1 MLLLGKY
8 FQSVWFVFKFPFQPS
23 STMAPPRLTQVP
35 QQQPRKV
42 LSEEEF
48 TSTLSSIVQR
58 DYFPDLP
65 ELERQAAILEKRSQG
80 DVVGAVALRRAVRRL
95 QEHEEALAS
104 QAEQGEYDLV
114 TTSSSSTKAA
124 MNVRRRPRPLHE
136 ESLSGFHARVTNEDD
151 QEFDSNQKQ
160 QVRENRERLD
170 KLLRPSSQEG
180 GGAKLLMMS
189 EMASDQFN
197 ATPNRIAA
205 SEWNAPSVRNGLF
218 FNPTP
223 LQIHEVSDGALDMDG
238 TVARLT
244 NRNEARD
251 NMSSSHHQDQLML
264 MPPPAHVIIK
274 KLAKHQLV
282 EYVPKHALEKRI
294 EPSQTRFSNKII
306 PYSAGTGH
314 GLFRTPDSWDTE
326 TDGSATEASTDLDA
340 PLRPVPEERRLLQQ
354 ARERHADYSYVA
366 MTPIIV
372 PGRTAGGNES
382 PITTWGT
389 VDGTPLVISGQVPSE
404 DESRRGADYY
414 GLAKESQRD
423 KAARKAADKL
433 ASRAKRAKSA
443 AGCSNETTAGNN
455 NRPNT
460 TPSLTPAAL
469 SLFQKTS
476 QRVSSLSGDAFASSL
491 RSSYTPKVRS
501 GTSVCSSRSTLRGK
515 TSGSRARATK
525 DNAFNLTPLANR
537 K

>member
-1 MLLLGKY
+1 
-8 FQSVWFVFKFPFQPS
+8 
-23 STMAPPRLTQVP
+23 MAPPRLPAVP

-95 QEHEEALAS
+95 QEHEEALGL

-114 TTSSSSTKAA
+114 TTSSSTNAA

-170 KLLRPSSQEG
+170 KLLRPSLHEG

-197 ATPNRIAA
+197 ATPNRITI
-205 SEWNAPSVRNGLF
+205 SEWKAPSVRNGLF

-223 LQIHEVSDGALDMDG
+223 LQQHELSHGALGVAG

-244 NRNEARD
+244 NGNDATE
-251 NMSSSHHQDQLML
+251 NNSSSDLQDQL
-264 MPPPAHVIIK
+264 MPPPAHVIPK

-306 PYSAGTGH
+306 PYSAGTEH

-340 PLRPVPEERRLLQQ
+340 PFRPVPEERRLLQQ

-382 PITTWGT
+382 PITTWGM
-389 VDGTPLVISGQVPSE
+389 VDGTPLVISGQEPSE
-404 DESRRGADYY
+404 DETRRGAEYY
-414 GLAKESQRD
+414 GLAKESPRD

-443 AGCSNETTAGNN
+443 ASSSNKTPAGNN

-469 SLFQKTS
+469 SLFHKTTHP
-476 QRVSSLSGDAFASSL
+476 RVSSRSGDAFASSL

-501 GTSVCSSRSTLRGK
+501 GSSVCSSSSTMRGQTLRNRN
-515 TSGSRARATK
+515 RAHATK

>member
-1 MLLLGKY
+1 MSGLYDKFYFTILDNLL
-8 FQSVWFVFKFPFQPS
+8 P
-23 STMAPPRLTQVP
+23 TMPPPRLPVVP
-35 QQQPRKV
+35 QQQSRQV

-58 DYFPDLP
+58 DYFPELP

-114 TTSSSSTKAA
+114 TTDGSNNAA

-136 ESLSGFHARVTNEDD
+136 ESLSGFHVRVTNEDD
-151 QEFDSNQKQ
+151 QEFDSNQKR

-170 KLLRPSSQEG
+170 KLLRPSSLDG
-180 GGAKLLMMS
+180 GKAKLLMMS

-205 SEWNAPSVRNGLF
+205 SEWNAPSIRNGLF

-223 LQIHEVSDGALDMDG
+223 LLHSGMSDGDLGEAG
-238 TVARLT
+238 NVARLT
-244 NRNEARD
+244 NGKETGVI
-251 NMSSSHHQDQLML
+251 MSFSQQQEQLIL
-264 MPPPAHVIIK
+264 MPPPAHVPPK

-282 EYVPKHALEKRI
+282 EYVPKHAVEKRI
-294 EPSQTRFSNKII
+294 EPSQTRFSNKIM
-306 PYSAGTGH
+306 PYLTTSGGTGH
-314 GLFRTPDSWDTE
+314 GLFRTTDSWDTE
-326 TDGSATEASTDLDA
+326 TDGSTTEASTDLDA

-354 ARERHADYSYVA
+354 ARERHGHYSYVA
-366 MTPIIV
+366 MTPLIV
-372 PGRTAGGNES
+372 PGRTSAGNES

-389 VDGTPLVISGQVPSE
+389 VDGTPLVISGQEPSG
-404 DESRRGADYY
+404 DESRQGAEYC

-433 ASRAKRAKSA
+433 ARRAKRAKSA
-443 AGCSNETTAGNN
+443 TSSNTTATGGM

-469 SLFQKTS
+469 SLFQKTT
-476 QRVSSLSGDAFASSL
+476 QRVSSRSGDAFASSL
-491 RSSYTPKVRS
+491 RSSYTPRVRS
-501 GTSVCSSRSTLRGK
+501 GSSVCSSSTSMRGQ
-515 TSGSRARATK
+515 TLGNTMRATK